1 MAGRMFGERPV
12 GAVTLVET
20 PVSRSYA
27 QKARVAFLVVAAS
40 VALVVG
46 ATASVA
52 LPLVL
57 AVVVGLLSGGVCGL
71 VVACV
76 VRVWPALRVL
86 WWWAFEIVA
95 AVTVFVGMAYLSRAT
110 HPAVPLVLL
119 AVALGVLFG
128 AGRLRRRVSA
138 WVWCVVVRH
147 RLRLCFAEFIRSASR
162 LHPGRLP
169 LILWARP
176 TPAGER
182 VWVWLRPGLDLTD
195 LDGKA
200 DKLAVACWAGEA
212 RMVRASARHAAL
224 VRVDITRR
232 DPLTGLVASPLSA
245 WVAWMR
251 DDDAPVSPAVPPMGL
266 DLLDV
271 PEPVPPQQRNPR
283 R

>member
-40 VALVVG
+40 VALVVA

-52 LPLVL
+52 LSLPL
-57 AVVVGLLSGGVCGL
+57 AVVVGLVSGGVCGL

-86 WWWAFEIVA
+86 WWWAVEIVA

-119 AVALGVLFG
+119 AVVLGVLFG
-128 AGRLRRRVSA
+128 VGRLRRRVSA

-147 RLRLCFAEFIRSASR
+147 RLRLCFTEFIRSASR

-251 DDDAPVSPAVPPMGL
+251 DEDAPVSPAVPPVGL

-271 PEPVPPQQRNPR
+271 PEPAPPQQRSPR

>member
-1 MAGRMFGERPV
+1 MAKSGTFGERPV

-40 VALVVG
+40 VALVVA
-46 ATASVA
+46 ATASVV

-57 AVVVGLLSGGVCGL
+57 ALVVGLFSGGACGL
-71 VVACV
+71 VVACL

-95 AVTVFVGMAYLSRAT
+95 AVTVFLGMAYLSRAT

-119 AVALGVLFG
+119 AVVLGVVVG
-128 AGRLRRRVSA
+128 VGRLRRRVSA

-245 WVAWMR
+245 LVMWLR
-251 DDDAPVSPAVPPMGL
+251 DEDAPVSPAVPPLGL

-271 PEPVPPQQRNPR
+271 PEPAPEQRNPR

>member
-1 MAGRMFGERPV
+1 MARSGMFGERPV

-46 ATASVA
+46 ATTSVV

-76 VRVWPALRVL
+76 VRVWPAVRVL
-86 WWWAFEIVA
+86 WWWAFEITA
-95 AVTVFVGMAYLSRAT
+95 ALTLFMGMAYLSRIL
-110 HPAVPLVLL
+110 HPAVPLALL
-119 AVALGVLFG
+119 AVLLGVVFG
-128 AGRLRRRVSA
+128 VGRLRRRVSS

-162 LHPGRLP
+162 LSPGRLP

-245 WVAWMR
+245 LVTWLR
-251 DDDAPVSPAVPPMGL
+251 DEDAPVSPAMPPLGL

-271 PEPVPPQQRNPR
+271 PEPAPEQRNLR

>member
-1 MAGRMFGERPV
+1 MAKRLFGERPV

-27 QKARVAFLVVAAS
+27 QKARVAFLVVTAS
-40 VALVVG
+40 LALVVA
-46 ATASVA
+46 ATASVT
-52 LPLVL
+52 LPLAL

-86 WWWAFEIVA
+86 WWWAFEIVT

-119 AVALGVLFG
+119 AVALGVVFG
-128 AGRLRRRVSA
+128 VGRLRRRVSS

-212 RMVRASARHAAL
+212 RMVRASAKHAAL

-251 DDDAPVSPAVPPMGL
+251 DENAPVSPAVPPLGL

-271 PEPVPPQQRNPR
+271 PEPAPEQRNPR